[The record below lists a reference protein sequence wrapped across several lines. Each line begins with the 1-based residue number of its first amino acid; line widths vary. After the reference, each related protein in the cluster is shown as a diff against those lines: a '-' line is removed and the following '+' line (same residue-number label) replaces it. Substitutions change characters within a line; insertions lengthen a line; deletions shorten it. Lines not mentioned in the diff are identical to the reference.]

1 MQKRTLENNEF
12 VADLI
17 KRGLTL
23 QIGVYQ
29 LQGLFIL
36 IDERVNE
43 KTYEM
48 YNGLIMNAYGFSLD
62 YFIDLKNE
70 LTNN

>member
-29 LQGLFIL
+29 LQGIFIL
-36 IDERVNE
+36 IDESVNE
-43 KTYEM
+43 YTYEM
-48 YNGLIMNAYGFSLD
+48 YNGLIMNAYGFTLD

>member
-29 LQGLFIL
+29 LKVLFIL
-36 IDERVNE
+36 IDKRVNE

-48 YNGLIMNAYGFSLD
+48 YNGLVMDVYGFTLD

>member
-23 QIGVYQ
+23 QIGVFQ

-48 YNGLIMNAYGFSLD
+48 YNSLIMNAYGFTLD

>member
-1 MQKRTLENNEF
+1 MQKRTLEKNEF

-48 YNGLIMNAYGFSLD
+48 YNDLIINAYGFKLD
-62 YFIDLKNE
+62 YFINLKNE